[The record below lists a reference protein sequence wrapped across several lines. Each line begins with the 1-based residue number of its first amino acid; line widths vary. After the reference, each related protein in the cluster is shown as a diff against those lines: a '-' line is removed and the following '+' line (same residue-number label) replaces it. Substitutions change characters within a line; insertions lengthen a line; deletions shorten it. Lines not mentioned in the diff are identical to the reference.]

1 MMLTEFEKKKD
12 GQRSG
17 EILKGKD
24 TPVSYG
30 YRQDHVLHNRGD
42 LNNIN
47 CVGFIFSHKR
57 DDFPIVLSR
66 MQSGLRSRYNRWS
79 AALSESRLR
88 GIIDRKFI
96 IAKYIHRSS

>member
-1 MMLTEFEKKKD
+1 MQALCTDTHRIRRED

-17 EILKGKD
+17 EILREED

-47 CVGFIFSHKR
+47 CVGFMFSHKR

-66 MQSGLRSRYNRWS
+66 MQLGLRSRYNRWS
-79 AALSESRLR
+79 AALSDSRLR
-88 GIIDRKFI
+88 GIIDRIYFI
-96 IAKYIHRSS
+96 A